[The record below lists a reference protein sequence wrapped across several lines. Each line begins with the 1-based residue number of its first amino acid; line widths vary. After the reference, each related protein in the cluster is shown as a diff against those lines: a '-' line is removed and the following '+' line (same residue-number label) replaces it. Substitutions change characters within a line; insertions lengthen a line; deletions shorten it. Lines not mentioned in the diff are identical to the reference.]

1 MAIKS
6 SGELSFEKD
15 IEKEFGQNPKRSLGE
30 YRIKQTIGDMSN
42 LPLDKDIPL
51 RSTATGPGITP
62 TPDNNT
68 TIKFSDFYGKRMN
81 MILVYGASS
90 SSSYTNVRAKADYM
104 SYTDSFSNPEVVVVG
119 GFRERQEGTGTRKVF
134 IHVRENT
141 VIHSSDSDK
150 GERTKCSLRTGD
162 QWSTGTHLELNIAG
176 TIIGAG
182 GDGGKGGDDSGGQ
195 TEVNGKPGQSGTSAL
210 GIEDEV
216 QRIVVQSTG
225 SIVAGA
231 GGGGGG
237 GGAKNDEYRRAGS
250 GGGGGSGIP
259 AGDGA
264 TEGDGNGGFNGGNGS
279 SIESGNGGGGD
290 KEASN
295 GGGVA
300 TGGGGGGGF
309 DGEGGEAQTKSGS
322 DNTDNSQATDGD
334 DGTSGTNGQG
344 GNGGDG
350 DAEGGNQK
358 QGEGGQGGT
367 NGYAILIDSG
377 KTSTTPNLTN
387 NGTIKGSHFVYGE
400 VS

>member
-1 MAIKS
+1 MSIQP
-6 SGELSFEKD
+6 SGKLKFSE
-15 IEKEFGQNPKRSLGE
+15 IENEFGRNSKRSLGE
-30 YRIKQTIGDMSN
+30 YRIRQTVGEMEN
-42 LPLDKDIPL
+42 LPLDENIPL

-68 TIKFSDFYGKRMN
+68 PIKFSDFYGKRLN
-81 MILVYGASS
+81 MIVVYGA
-90 SSSYTNVRAKADYM
+90 SSSYTNVRAKSDYM
-104 SYTDSFSNPEVVVVG
+104 NYSNSHPDPKVVVVG

-134 IHVRENT
+134 IHVRENIT
-141 VIHSSDSDK
+141 IQSSSANK
-150 GERTKCSLRTGD
+150 GKRTKCSLKTGD

-225 SIVAGA
+225 SIVAG

-237 GGAKNDEYRRAGS
+237 GGGCKNDKHRRAGS
-250 GGGGGSGIP
+250 GGGGGSGVP
-259 AGDGA
+259 AGEGA
-264 TEGDGNGGFNGGNGS
+264 TEGDGNGGFNGGDGS
-279 SIESGNGGGGD
+279 STESGNGGVGD
-290 KEASN
+290 IKTDDPGN
-295 GGGVA
+295 TGGGVA

-309 DGEGGEAQTKSGS
+309 DGIGGLFQTKVGEDDQATEGG
-322 DNTDNSQATDGD
+322 

-344 GNGGDG
+344 GNGGNG
-350 DAEGGNQK
+350 DAEGGNTK
-358 QGEGGQGGT
+358 EGVGGQGGT